1 MLYHPVKAGN
11 LEIPGNL
18 FLAPVAG
25 YSDRAFRSVC
35 AAWGADFAFTEMVSA
50 EALVRASEKT
60 AGLMEKGKAEKLYG
74 IQLFGSNPG
83 VMAKAVEL
91 VLSRYEPAVID
102 VNCGCPVPKIVKSNS
117 GSYLTRSPDLLK
129 AIVKA
134 MVEKISSLGFC
145 CPVSVKIRSGWDSSS
160 LSWHEAAFAALE
172 AGAAM
177 VGFHP
182 RTKAQGYSGKAD
194 WSLLAELSE
203 DVHSSFPGVPV
214 IGSGDLFSPEDA
226 LAMLRETSCDGVMFA
241 RGAMGNPF
249 IFSMTKELLTKG
261 SYTPVSC
268 GQKISTA
275 FMELTELV
283 WDKGEKTACREM
295 RKRFCAYVKGFPG
308 SAEVRNLIVQAETVE
323 DYRKIFMEKGL
334 MPESRSGGGL

>member
-1 MLYHPVKAGN
+1 MLYHPVKVGG

-35 AAWGADFAFTEMVSA
+35 AAWGADFAFTEMVSS
-50 EALVRASEKT
+50 EALVRASVKT
-60 AGLMEKGKAEKLYG
+60 EGLMEKGKTEKLYG
-74 IQLFGSNPG
+74 IQLFGSNPE
-83 VMAKAVEL
+83 VMASAVEL

-102 VNCGCPVPKIVKSNS
+102 VNCGCPVPKIVKSKS
-117 GSYLTRSPDLLK
+117 GSYLTRNPDLLK
-129 AIVKA
+129 SIIKA
-134 MVEKISSLGFC
+134 MVEKISSLGFR

-194 WSLLAELSE
+194 WDLLAELSE
-203 DVHSSFPGVPV
+203 DIHTSFPGVPV

-226 LAMLRETSCDGVMFA
+226 LAMLEKTSCDGVMFA

-249 IFSMTKELLTKG
+249 IFSMTKDLLTKG
-261 SYTPVSC
+261 RYTPVSC
-268 GQKISTA
+268 DQKIRTA
-275 FMELTELV
+275 FMELAELV
-283 WDKGEKTACREM
+283 TYKGESTACREM

-308 SAEVRNLIVQAETVE
+308 SAEVRNLIVHAETVDE
-323 DYRKIFMEKGL
+323 YRKIFTGKGL
-334 MPESRSGGGL
+334 LPEAFSGFGL